1 VGVFD
6 LLYAFEIM
14 AIPRSSRGATIAA
27 VALLAMA
34 WGCSSS
40 SSRPAS
46 SPAPPSGSRPSVLLV
61 TIDTLRADHVGCY
74 GRAGAVTP
82 TLDGL
87 AARGVRF
94 ATAVVH
100 APLTGPSHASL
111 LTGLTPLGHGF
122 RDNGGFALPAS
133 VKTAAEDF
141 RQAGFHTAAFV
152 SGFPLD
158 RRFGFDRGFETYDDH
173 LPRGNDRRRTPY
185 VERFAD
191 ATTDAALRWLQ
202 SAPASA
208 PFFLW
213 VHYYDPHAP
222 YEPPGELASRFR
234 DAPYDGEI
242 AFVDMQLARLLRA
255 VDEKAGLART
265 IVLATAD
272 HGESLG
278 EHGEGTH
285 GLFVYDSTLRVP
297 WIVAG
302 PGIAGGRVP
311 QTVAR
316 GIDVL
321 PTLLDYSGLSVPPS
335 VEGRSLRA
343 AIEGREMSDAPSYA
357 ETLYPEREFGWAPLH
372 AWRTATLKLIDAPR
386 PELYDLTADSG
397 ETTNRAAAQNAQ
409 VEELTRKHEAA
420 LSRPAPAAAA
430 QVDADAAERLG
441 ALGYLGGGH
450 AQPPSGRAPRDP
462 KDGVRLMPR
471 INRGMSVA
479 RTDPATAIRD
489 LRSVLAEDPGLLM
502 ARRTIAV
509 AYESAGDHARA
520 IAELRALE
528 KEGQLTAED
537 AIVLGDNLRFSGR
550 LAEATDVLQRVA
562 RENPKWPQ
570 PWLSL
575 AEVHIK
581 EGRQAEAA
589 AAYEHVLSLV
599 PDHIEALRGLGDL
612 ALVEDR
618 TDVAAARYGRIL
630 EIDPSDAG
638 AMAKVGVLG
647 MRAGRGEE
655 AIALFRKAV
664 EREPANAE
672 ALLYLAGALSSTG
685 RPAEAVP
692 FFERALAAGPRSTM
706 ALNGL
711 GLTRLALGD
720 RPGAMAALSESLR
733 LDPEQPDVART
744 LAEIRAGRSSGPPS

>member
-1 VGVFD
+1 MSPRVPSAAILAVGLMF
-6 LLYAFEIM
+6 
-14 AIPRSSRGATIAA
+14 T
-27 VALLAMA
+27 
-34 WGCSSS
+34 GCAG
-40 SSRPAS
+40 RPA
-46 SPAPPSGSRPSVLLV
+46 PAPPAIRPNVLLV

-74 GRAGAVTP
+74 GHAGAATP

-94 ATAVVH
+94 ATAVAHV
-100 APLTGPSHASL
+100 PLTGPSHACV

-122 RDNGGFALPAS
+122 RDNGGFALPPA

-141 RQAGFHTAAFV
+141 RQAGYRTAAFV

-173 LPRGNDRRRTPY
+173 LPKGNDRRRTPY

-191 ATTDAALRWLQ
+191 ATTDAARRWLA
-202 SAPASA
+202 APTAAGAA

-222 YEPPGELASRFR
+222 YEPPGDLAERFR
-234 DAPYDGEI
+234 AAPYDGEI
-242 AFVDMQLARLLRA
+242 AFVDLHLGRLLR
-255 VDEKAGLART
+255 DLEEKGALART
-265 IVLATAD
+265 VVLATAD

-285 GLFVYDSTLRVP
+285 GLFVYDATLKVP

-302 PGIAGGRVP
+302 PGISAGRVP
-311 QTVAR
+311 GTVAR

-321 PTLLDYSGLSVPPS
+321 PTLLDYSGLPIPPA
-335 VEGRSLRA
+335 VEGRSLRPA
-343 AIEGREMSDAPSYA
+343 LEGREMSDAPAYA

-372 AWRTATLKLIDAPR
+372 ALRTARFKLIEAPR
-386 PELYDLTADSG
+386 PELYDLAVDAK
-397 ETTNRAAAQNAQ
+397 ETTNRLSEQGAQA
-409 VEELTRKHEAA
+409 EELRRKLTLA

-430 QVDADAAERLG
+430 PVDSETAERLQ
-441 ALGYLGGGH
+441 ALGYVAGGR
-450 AQPPSGRAPRDP
+450 AQPSRGATVRDP

-471 INRGMSVA
+471 INRGMSLA

-489 LRSVLAEDPGLLM
+489 LTSVLAEDPGLLM

-509 AYESAGDHARA
+509 AYEAAGEHARA
-520 IAELRALE
+520 IQVLRGLD
-528 KEGQLTAED
+528 KEGQLTVED
-537 AIVLGDNLRFSGR
+537 AIVLGDNLRFAGR
-550 LAEATDVLQRVA
+550 LPEAVEVLQRTA
-562 RENPKWPQ
+562 RENPKFPQ

-581 EGRQAEAA
+581 QGRNAEAA
-589 AAYEHVLSLV
+589 AAYEHVLALV

-612 ALVEDR
+612 AVLEGRLD
-618 TDVAAARYGRIL
+618 AAASRYGRIL
-630 EIDPSDAG
+630 EIDPADAG
-638 AMAKVGVLG
+638 AMTKIGVLR
-647 MRAGRGEE
+647 MRAGRADE

-664 EREPANAE
+664 DREPANGE

-685 RPAEAVP
+685 HPADAVP
-692 FFERALAAGPRSTM
+692 YFERALAAGPRTTM

-711 GLTRLALGD
+711 GLTKLALGD
-720 RPGAMAALSESLR
+720 RAGAAAALRESLR
-733 LDPEQPDVART
+733 MDPQQPDVART
-744 LAEIRAGRSSGPPS
+744 LAEIRGGPPS